1 MIDYEESKMLR
12 RFSNSVEADESDIDV
27 TPMVDVVFIM
37 LIFFIV
43 TGSFVKE
50 AGIAL
55 YSPPHS
61 DKPSTVAAPPI
72 VVYMAALDTIKIQD
86 RVVNFGSIRAT
97 ITRLKAE
104 MPNAA
109 VIVKVNKQAKT
120 NSRGSGS

>member
-1 MIDYEESKMLR
+1 MLR
-12 RFSNSVEADESDIDV
+12 RFSNAVEADESDIDV
-27 TPMVDVVFIM
+27 TPMVDVVFIIM

-43 TGSFVKE
+43 TTIFVKE
-50 AGIAL
+50 AEIAL

-72 VVYMAALDTIKIQD
+72 VVNMAALDTIKIQD